1 MSKIAQALQS
11 VVVITP
17 AIRIW
22 SGRVTV
28 KRHEDLTTASGL
40 PPEALVSDGAKRVID
55 PKHLTKLESQRRCV
69 DRYLARV
76 GIRSAMGF
84 LIQPEMEAEVHEEL
98 QKRQIAYNESKADL
112 VSNYDRLCREWE
124 QAIPGFETLLRRNRP
139 SAIEVAA
146 SCEFDY
152 ATFRITEAESDEGK
166 RRFES
171 VGKAATSALVADV
184 TQSAARLLKESFK
197 GRSTV
202 TQRAVNVV
210 RELVAKLRSF
220 SVFDPRLGPAA
231 EALEKVLEGVR
242 SKGPLDPTDTMIVGA
257 LLRSMV
263 DPDEL
268 LQAGSNQSAVADSN
282 EEAQAEDESVKAEE
296 AVEAANA
303 ATNPEQ
309 VQSRHEETPEQSE
322 VIVVPSQR
330 PNHQSNRT
338 PVVF

>member
-1 MSKIAQALQS
+1 MNKIAQALQS

-55 PKHLTKLESQRRCV
+55 PKHLTKLESQRRCGN
-69 DRYLARV
+69 RYLARV
-76 GIRSAMGF
+76 GIKSHMGY
-84 LIQPEMEAEVHEEL
+84 LIQPDKEAEVHAEL
-98 QKRQIAYNESKADL
+98 KERQIAFDEAKADL
-112 VSNYDRLCREWE
+112 ISNYDQLCRQWE
-124 QAIPGFETLLRRNRP
+124 QTIPGFEALLRRNRP

-146 SCEFDY
+146 ACEFDY
-152 ATFRITEAESDEGK
+152 ATYRLTEAESDEGK
-166 RRFES
+166 RRFEA

-184 TQSAARLLKESFK
+184 TQSASKLLKESFK

-210 RELVAKLRSF
+210 RELVGKLRSF

-231 EALEKVLEGVR
+231 EALEKVLDGVR

-268 LQAGSNQSAVADSN
+268 LQTGSTRSAVADTPEEEDEDVAIATSETEAAESRN
-282 EEAQAEDESVKAEE
+282 EES
-296 AVEAANA
+296 
-303 ATNPEQ
+303 T
-309 VQSRHEETPEQSE
+309 EQSE
-322 VIVVPSQR
+322 VIVIPSSKPANQTHR
-330 PNHQSNRT
+330 M